1 MAVIL
6 IVLLASLVGVAWTIV
21 CAYLVSSYGVLLFVG
36 APVAQGILCAV
47 LCTARGITAKRD
59 VLWLTTWSI
68 LTTGLLLLIGHL
80 EGAICLAMALPL
92 AIPLALFGAW
102 LTHRILVDGR
112 SPRALGALA
121 LVPFLF
127 AGSPDVG
134 LHAVESHVEV
144 AAPPDVVWRNV
155 IEFPKLP
162 APSEMIFKA
171 GLAYPERARIVGRG
185 VGAVRYCDFS
195 TGPFVE
201 PIRVWDEARLLRF
214 TVTSSPEPLRELTP
228 YPSVHPPHLNGY
240 FLSRQGQFLLR
251 PLPNGHTLLS
261 GTTWYELRMGP
272 GVYWRLW
279 SDYVVHQIH
288 LRVLEHIRSLAER
301 QVAVNPPKR

>member
-1 MAVIL
+1 MPVIL
-6 IVLLASLVGVAWTIV
+6 IIALASLLGVSWTIV
-21 CAYLVSSYGVLLFVG
+21 SAYLAVSYGVALFIG
-36 APVAQGILCAV
+36 APVAEGILCAL
-47 LCTARGITAKRD
+47 LCAARGITAQRD

-68 LTTGLLLLIGHL
+68 LTTGLLLLIGHM

-92 AIPLALFGAW
+92 ALPLALFGAW
-102 LTHRILVDGR
+102 VTHRILVDGR
-112 SPRALGALA
+112 SPRTLGPLA
-121 LVPFLF
+121 IVPFLF
-127 AGSPDVG
+127 VGSPQVG
-134 LHAVESHVEV
+134 LHSVESHVEV

-155 IEFPKLP
+155 IEFPDLP

-171 GLAYPERARIVGRG
+171 GLAYPQRAHIVGRG
-185 VGAVRYCDFS
+185 IGAVRYCEFS

-201 PIRVWDEARLLRF
+201 PIRVWDEGRLLRF
-214 TVTSSPEPLRELTP
+214 TVTSNPEPLRELTF
-228 YPSVHPPHLNGY
+228 YKSVHPPHLNGY

-279 SDYVVHQIH
+279 SDYIVHQIH
-288 LRVLEHIRSLAER
+288 SRVLEHIRSLAET
-301 QVAVNPPKR
+301 QMALNPSKR